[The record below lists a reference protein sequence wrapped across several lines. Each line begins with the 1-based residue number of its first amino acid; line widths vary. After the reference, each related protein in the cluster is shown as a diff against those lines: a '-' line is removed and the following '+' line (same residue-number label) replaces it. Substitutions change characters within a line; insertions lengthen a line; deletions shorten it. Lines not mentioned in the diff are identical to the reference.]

1 MSSQYIPDQDT
12 TPNGVLLKLYGNPL
26 AHVLLH
32 HPVSIPD
39 RPLVDEGRC
48 VGWGRLTREAFVFES
63 IFTTT
68 RQIEHEKTE
77 HQLRRTHWR
86 EEFVVEVWEVG
97 TERRRVSSHLSAI
110 ERERDSPRPTP
121 SLPGSGGVHEP
132 RPRRTVSI
140 VSSFSSWLAIRWNMW
155 RCLRMARWQSQRT
168 ASPIRRKVRLE
179 NATVRFGKPAT
190 KN

>member
-1 MSSQYIPDQDT
+1 M
-12 TPNGVLLKLYGNPL
+12 
-26 AHVLLH
+26 
-32 HPVSIPD
+32 SIPD
-39 RPLVDEGRC
+39 RLLADEDWCC
-48 VGWGRLTREAFVFES
+48 VRRDRLTREAFVFES

-68 RQIEHEKTE
+68 LQIEHEKTE
-77 HQLRRTHWR
+77 HQLRRRTQWR

-97 TERRRVSSHLSAI
+97 TERRRVSSHLSTI

-140 VSSFSSWLAIRWNMW
+140 DSSFSSWLAIRWNMW